1 MIKWLRDM
9 LLPATGG
16 LIVLGAVSFW
26 VGTTIAWGIAYGL
39 QGKIMVSV
47 ITRDELKEQVK

>member
-26 VGTTIAWGIAYGL
+26 VGTALALGIAYGL

-47 ITRDELKEQVK
+47 ITRDELREQVK

>member
-16 LIVLGAVSFW
+16 LIMLGAVSFW
-26 VGTTIAWGIAYGL
+26 VGTAVAWGIAYGL
-39 QGKIMVSV
+39 QGKIMVS
-47 ITRDELKEQVK
+47 IINRDELKE